1 MRQNG
6 GEAVQHAVEVADAD
20 PAAEQRKAGPIN
32 AALPVFE
39 HVDQLEGQGVI
50 VGERRQGFALYL
62 DAGRGIEVGDQ
73 FFSISC
79 RLASWAMTASI
90 IACASVVTACRASS
104 TQTANTSG

>member
-39 HVDQLEGQGVI
+39 HVHDLEGQGVI

-90 IACASVVTACRASS
+90 IACASVVTACRWSS